1 MFLAGGDL
9 DEIMAMHESVVQ
21 WAIDQGCEGMTLTG
35 RKGWVKALQNNG
47 WKPQQLILLEKRF

>member
-1 MFLAGGDL
+1 
-9 DEIMAMHESVVQ
+9 MHDSVVQ